1 MRRGVALIVNTLIL
15 ITISLYLAS
24 TTVRAIY
31 ENKNLERDKSLFFA
45 HYAALAGMEQ
55 AFLMLEDDFKSS
67 GSWSDGDISGVSIT
81 PDSSDKDAQYT
92 LINETT
98 LDNNAKFEVK
108 IQFIFDAGNNAYK
121 GRLWVYSTGKY
132 EIRPGETIE
141 TTLRRLATASQV
153 YNVNQNKY
161 YPDLA
166 SAINDANP
174 GDTLRVAKGT
184 LSDNITINKNLTIE
198 LGYDY
203 DFTHRDPF
211 VHQTIITPLNSS
223 SPTLTITAGDINL
236 GGGKVE

>member
-1 MRRGVALIVNTLIL
+1 MRRGVALIVITLIL
-15 ITISLYLAS
+15 ITLSLYLAS

-31 ENKNLERDKSLFFA
+31 ENKNLERDRSLFFA
-45 HYAALAGMEQ
+45 RYAALAGMEQ

-67 GSWSDGDISGVSIT
+67 GDWSDGDISGVSIT

-108 IQFIFDAGNNAYK
+108 VQFIFAGNNAYK

-141 TTLRRLATASQV
+141 TTLKRLAAASQV

-161 YPDLA
+161 YPDLT

-203 DFTHRDPF
+203 NFTHRDPF
-211 VHQTIITPLNSS
+211 VHQTIITPSDGS
-223 SPTLTITAGDINL
+223 SPTLTITADVNL